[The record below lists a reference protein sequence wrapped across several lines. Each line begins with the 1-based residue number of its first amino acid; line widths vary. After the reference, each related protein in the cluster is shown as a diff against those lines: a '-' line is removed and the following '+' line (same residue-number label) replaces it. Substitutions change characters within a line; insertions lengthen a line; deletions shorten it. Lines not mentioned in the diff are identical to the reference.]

1 MTLGDLGKTFKKIW
15 TMVKNFWELVT
26 TDFNKEK
33 PVYAGIDNPAPN
45 AALPDEIETVVI
57 GGGLLGLSTAL
68 ELAQAGRAVMVLE
81 AGKIADGPSGRS
93 GGQLWPGYESSL
105 GEMKEKFGDNLAIS
119 AFSLT
124 HDALKT
130 VFNRAATRDDKCD
143 FRPGVLLASKTV
155 AQAEWIKEEAK
166 AFSQSGFGFASYVTA
181 NEIRKNHI
189 NSGLYLNGILF
200 KGDEGQ
206 QYGHLNPRKYT
217 QTVAKLAQENGAKLS
232 ENTPVQSV
240 KALKDGGYLVT
251 TRQGRVR
258 AKNIVLAT
266 GVDALRPKGIGYDVI
281 PRTHISVQTVIL
293 ATEPI
298 PEKLAREMVPGDA
311 CFCDAADAAMNY
323 GRLIPEQGQ
332 PGYYRLTFGGADGLA
347 QAQVAFDIPRIEKEM
362 RAIFPQ
368 LDRDNI
374 KVEKIWGGNCDL
386 SRSGLPVLVNPQD
399 GMYHASGF
407 SGQGMVNTA
416 LYGSAI
422 AEKILGRDTGK
433 FETLQ
438 QLNSDMYVAS
448 KLLAWVQAAT
458 RLVPLAI
465 AEHKEERAELPL
477 RAARAAQ
484 EQSRQGSPPRPK
496 STDMPIIIPQPIPF
510 IPGLLPKS
518 KF

>member
-1 MTLGDLGKTFKKIW
+1 MT
-15 TMVKNFWELVT
+15 KNFWQLVS
-26 TDFNKEK
+26 TDFNKQK
-33 PVYAGIDNPAPN
+33 PVYAGIEKPAQN
-45 AALPDEIETVVI
+45 APLPDEVETVVI

-68 ELAQAGRAVMVLE
+68 ELAQAGRAALVLE
-81 AGKIADGPSGRS
+81 AQKIADGPSGRS
-93 GGQLWPGYESSL
+93 GGQLWPGYEGSL
-105 GEMKEKFGDNLAIS
+105 GEMKEKFGDNLSVS
-119 AFSLT
+119 AWSLT

-130 VFNRAATRDDKCD
+130 VFNRASTRDDKCD
-143 FRPGVLLASKTV
+143 FRPGVLLASKTG

-166 AFSQSGFGFASYVTA
+166 ALTESGFGFAIYVTA
-181 NEIRKNHI
+181 DEIRKNHI

-217 QTVAKLAQENGAKLS
+217 QTVAKLAQESGAKIS
-232 ENTPVQSV
+232 ENTPVESV
-240 KALKDGGYLVT
+240 RELKGGGYLVT
-251 TRQGRVR
+251 TPQGLVR

-266 GVDALRPKGIGYDVI
+266 GVDGLRPKGMEYDMI

-323 GRLIPEQGQ
+323 GRLIPEQGR

-368 LDRDNI
+368 MDRENI

-386 SRSGLPVLVNPQD
+386 SRSGLPVLVNPQK

-438 QLNSDMYVAS
+438 QLNSDMYVAN

-458 RLVPLAI
+458 KLVPLAI
-465 AEHKEERAELPL
+465 AEAKEERAEKPL
-477 RAARAAQ
+477 RAIRAAR
-484 EQSRQGSPPRPK
+484 EELLKGNPPRLQNAN
-496 STDMPIIIPQPIPF
+496 TPIVSPHHNNP
-510 IPGLLPKS
+510 L
-518 KF
+518 